1 VRGNEDTIDVSGDS
15 LAEIAGKVDGIML
28 VHGLDPDKNNMWS
41 EEMEMTLIK
50 CGTKALTKMGHIEGI
65 VTAISIRFN
74 RAQYE
79 LSYFHNGEYK
89 TMWMDESEFDVD
101 INEKVTIGFK

>member
-1 VRGNEDTIDVSGDS
+1 
-15 LAEIAGKVDGIML
+15 
-28 VHGLDPDKNNMWS
+28 
-41 EEMEMTLIK
+41 MEMIVIK
-50 CGTKALTKMGHIEGI
+50 CGTKALTKMAHIEAI

-89 TMWMDESEFDVD
+89 TMWMDESEFDID
-101 INEKVTIGFK
+101 PIEKVTIGFK